1 MKIISTPALPK
12 ANGHYSQ
19 AINHNGILYIS
30 GQLPINPETKKPVE
44 GIAAQSLLV
53 LEKLKAILLASGSD
67 INKVIQV
74 RIYISNIDLWD
85 EVNAI
90 YANFFGNHKP
100 VRAIVPTRELHFGC
114 LIELEAIAAVD

>member
-19 AINHNGILYIS
+19 AISHNGILYIS
-30 GQLPINPETKKPVE
+30 GQLPIDPETKKRVD

-67 INKVIQV
+67 LDKVIQV

-85 EVNAI
+85 EVNAV
-90 YANFFGNHKP
+90 YANFFGSHKP